1 MSYPTA
7 KGKVCVQN
15 PPQPR
20 PKRKLANAPFQSHEA
35 FVRLLILMRAR
46 GGDGS
51 VVSSNQRQRGADEL
65 AALTRTAFC
74 SEPIFYFPPFR
85 PREDAAPA
93 ANTMKGPPPRE
104 FDASLTS

>member
-15 PPQPR
+15 PPPQSR

-35 FVRLLILMRAR
+35 FADFNAR
-46 GGDGS
+46 GGDGDGS

-65 AALTRTAFC
+65 TAQTRTTFSVSLVC
-74 SEPIFYFPPFR
+74 LTEPKFYPPL
-85 PREDAAPA
+85 
-93 ANTMKGPPPRE
+93 PP
-104 FDASLTS
+104 T